1 MLGLITDFLADWYLV
16 TKSLHVVSVISWMAG
31 MFYLPRLFVYHAEQ
45 VQLGSRTDTMFQTME
60 RRLLRGIMNPAMVA
74 TWTFGLAL
82 VFTPGVVDWTAPWS
96 WVKAASVLVMS
107 WFHHWLARRRKDFV
121 TGTNTRSGRTYR
133 LMNEVPTVLMVL
145 IVFAVIT
152 RF

>member
-1 MLGLITDFLADWYLV
+1 MLETITNFLADWYLV
-16 TKSLHVVSVISWMAG
+16 TKSLHVISVISWMAG

-45 VQLGSRTDTMFQTME
+45 VESGSRTDLMFQTME
-60 RRLLRGIMNPAMVA
+60 RRLMRAIINPAMAA

-82 VFTPGVVDWTAPWS
+82 VFTPGVVDWSQPWT
-96 WVKAASVLVMS
+96 WVKAACVLAMS
-107 WFHHWLARRRKDFV
+107 WFHGWLSKRRKEFA
-121 TGTNTRSGRTYR
+121 TGTNTRSGQTYR
-133 LMNEVPTVLMVL
+133 II